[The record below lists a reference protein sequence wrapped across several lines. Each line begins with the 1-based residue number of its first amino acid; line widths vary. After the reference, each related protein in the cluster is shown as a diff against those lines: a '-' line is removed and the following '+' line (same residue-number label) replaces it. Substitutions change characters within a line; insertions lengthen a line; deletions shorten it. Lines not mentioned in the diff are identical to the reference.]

1 MNWENG
7 LNGIL
12 YVVFAYGIIFP
23 TVVALSIIG
32 VLPAS
37 MITWGIG
44 SMLPVS
50 TTAFFIGAL
59 SD

>member
-1 MNWENG
+1 MNFENG
-7 LNGIL
+7 LDAIL
-12 YVVFAYGIIFP
+12 WVVFAYGLVFP
-23 TVVALSIIG
+23 TIVALSIIG

-44 SMLPVS
+44 SMLPVA

-59 SD
+59 SK